1 MKKIPI
7 GVIDVDFGGMN
18 VLYSLKQEFPYE
30 DFIYLNDIKNLP
42 YEGKEHQIILK
53 YIKKNVE
60 YLLSLGIK
68 ALIIVSD
75 TIIEYGSE
83 YLESLDIPV
92 ISLVQSI
99 IDYVNLNYENKNM
112 ILCTKDYILKANLYQ
127 KNIKYGHLSSASSN
141 KLDNIIENNKI
152 KTMKAFN
159 ASSDIF
165 KQFQNRDFDVFI
177 YTTPWIELVRV
188 EILEFLKVKDFI
200 KVSDIIASNL
210 GKLEIEFYKKGQGKL
225 LALSTIEKEEF
236 VKMAPWFK
244 LKYKYLN
251 VKDLI
256 EAENEQNR
264 TIQKDNQ
271 GI

>member
-1 MKKIPI
+1 
-7 GVIDVDFGGMN
+7 
-18 VLYSLKQEFPYE
+18 
-30 DFIYLNDIKNLP
+30 
-42 YEGKEHQIILK
+42 
-53 YIKKNVE
+53 
-60 YLLSLGIK
+60 
-68 ALIIVSD
+68 
-75 TIIEYGSE
+75 
-83 YLESLDIPV
+83 
-92 ISLVQSI
+92 
-99 IDYVNLNYENKNM
+99 
-112 ILCTKDYILKANLYQ
+112 
-127 KNIKYGHLSSASSN
+127 
-141 KLDNIIENNKI
+141 
-152 KTMKAFN
+152 MKAFN